1 MLERFLEDDTV
12 IAVHLLSLL
21 FDSSHITLRCLTKR
35 TGLSEARLR
44 KELNSLNQELQ
55 PKVDIQINDAVVSL
69 SPISPEMLFE
79 LKKQLYQNSEV
90 LQVMAYL
97 LNHRG
102 RSVTAFCQEHYF
114 SEPTFYRLQRQC
126 RDFLKTVGLTV
137 HRGQICGQEYRK
149 RYLVA
154 ALSCRYGIDCVDFDQ
169 NSRQIVKNFVMA
181 ANPGVKPLLDKMP
194 QAFAMFDHLVALT
207 WLRHDQ
213 TLELPDDNFWRAVCL
228 EKAHQ
233 RLKEMVIEKL
243 QPQLSFE
250 LTATDHDYLYLVYLT
265 VANELF
271 RDDAWSMQRAAFRE
285 ILQEIPEIHELTAIF
300 ASLWGKELVK
310 TVAFK
315 EVVNAFGLRFMGGL
329 QNLVIDYQLGD
340 LYENEFQVQ
349 TDQLVQKI
357 VKQWCQQNQWSD
369 LVDDSQIKY
378 FAHQLMPL
386 IEERLPATPLYIFTK
401 SHANY
406 AVIAQLLRQEFGNR
420 LAISSC
426 SYFSAEQLQKINQV
440 SSSLILADHEFWEL
454 LAETNPNNQRFLI
467 ALDHPFLGIERL
479 RTSLYQIRT
488 TAYVENINE
497 KLSIL
502 HAHEG

>member
-21 FDSSHITLRCLTKR
+21 FDNSHITLRCLAEQ

-44 KELNSLNQELQ
+44 KELNGLNQELQ
-55 PKVDIQINDAVVSL
+55 PKAKIQINDAIVSL
-69 SPISPEMLFE
+69 SPISPERLSE
-79 LKKQLYQNSEV
+79 LKKQLYRNSEI

-137 HRGQICGQEYRK
+137 HRGQISGQEYRK
-149 RYLVA
+149 RYLIA

-169 NSRQIVKNFVMA
+169 NSHQIVKNFVMA
-181 ANPGVKPLLDKMP
+181 ANPGVKPLLEKMP

-213 TLELPDDNFWRAVCL
+213 TLELPDDNFWHAVCL

-233 RLKEMVIEKL
+233 RLKKMVIEKL

-250 LTATDHDYLYLVYLT
+250 LTAADHDYLYLVYLT

-285 ILQEIPEIHELTAIF
+285 ILQQIPEIHELTAIF
-300 ASLWGKELVK
+300 AALWGEELVK

-329 QNLVIDYQLGD
+329 QNLVIDYQLD
-340 LYENEFQVQ
+340 YQYENEFQAQ
-349 TDQLVQKI
+349 TDRLVQKI
-357 VKQWCQQNQWSD
+357 VKQWCLQNQWSD
-369 LVDDSQIKY
+369 LVDESQIKY
-378 FAHQLMPL
+378 FARQLLPL
-386 IEERLPATPLYIFTK
+386 IEEQLPATPLYIFTK
-401 SHANY
+401 SRANY

-440 SSSLILADHEFWEL
+440 PPSLILADYEFWEL

-467 ALDHPFLGIERL
+467 ALDNPFLGIERL
-479 RTSLYQIRT
+479 RASLYQIRT
-488 TAYVENINE
+488 AAYAKSINE

-502 HAHEG
+502 RAHEG